1 MSYEQEPPTDMDIWN
16 DLQRQIDQ
24 LKSENKRLTK
34 ALQKIIRIYI
44 NTFDTKAAA
53 LEMAKA
59 AGVALMYEGEEE

>member
-1 MSYEQEPPTDMDIWN
+1 MSYEQEPPTDMDIWT